1 MRHSLRET
9 WSGLRRNLAMTIAVV
24 VTMGVSLSLLGA
36 GLLTS
41 MEVDLAKRSLYD
53 QIEISVFLCTEQ
65 TQGGQCEA
73 GKATTDAQREQIQAT
88 LEANPEVSEVIY
100 DSKEAA
106 FEEFQRVFAD
116 SPVLASR
123 TVDDMQDSFRVRL
136 VNPENYA
143 GVVSEA
149 EGLQGVQNVQ
159 DLHTVLDPMFKW
171 LGALQW
177 ATITMSALLLLAAA
191 LQIANTIRMAAF
203 TRRRE
208 IGIMRLVGA
217 SNLYILLPFLL
228 ESLIAG
234 GIGIVIAGAALTFGY
249 WFVVVQN
256 AATSITALPWI
267 GWGDLVT
274 AILGIAAVGVTLS
287 IVPTL
292 LATRKYLRI

>member
-9 WSGLRRNLAMTIAVV
+9 WSGLRRNLAMTIAVI

-36 GLLTS
+36 GILTA
-41 MEVDLAKRSLYD
+41 MEVDLAKRSLYNKV
-53 QIEISVFLCTEQ
+53 EISVFLCTEQ
-65 TQGGQCEA
+65 TQGGRCA
-73 GKATTDAQREQIQAT
+73 PGKATTDAQREQIQQT
-88 LEANPEVSEVIY
+88 LEANPEVSEVVY
-100 DSKEAA
+100 ESKEAA
-106 FEEFQRVFAD
+106 FEEFKRVFAD
-116 SPVLASR
+116 SPVVDAR
-123 TVDDMQDSFRVRL
+123 TAADMQDSFRVKL

-149 EGLQGVQNVQ
+149 KGLQGVQAVQ
-159 DLHTVLDPMFKW
+159 DLHSVLDPMFKW

-177 ATITMSALLLLAAA
+177 ATITMSALLLLAGA

-228 ESLIAG
+228 ESLVAG
-234 GIGIVIAGAALTFGY
+234 LIGIVIAAGALTAGY
-249 WFVVVQN
+249 WFVIVEN
-256 AATSITALPWI
+256 AQTSITALPWI
-267 GWGDLVT
+267 GWTDLAT
-274 AILGIAAVGVTLS
+274 AIVAIAVVGIALAV
-287 IVPTL
+287 IPTL